1 MPKHTFGSLT
11 DEDEDLGLPLFG
23 DRVYVGPSDLP
34 NLQSGYGTAGYG
46 TGKEHIFFKSI
57 APELPPVDT
66 TVAPDVDP
74 KVTLPPRD
82 ADEYVGSSDDSTTS
96 DANEQDIT
104 EDEEESYSEEADAQA
119 NTGVEETDP
128 DYAEEE
134 TETSGPQDSSG
145 SPAKIVCTAMNSMYG
160 FGGFRNAIWMKYAR
174 ERIKDEEYELGYHKL
189 IMPLVRRMETN
200 KFIRTIV
207 EFNARQRT
215 FNLRREMRG
224 QKTTL
229 YYRIV
234 EKKIIFPAFFAVG
247 WLVKKNILKKAK
259 I

>member
-11 DEDEDLGLPLFG
+11 DEDEDLSLPSSRIFV
-23 DRVYVGPSDLP
+23 DREYVGPSDLP
-34 NLQSGYGTAGYG
+34 NLQRRYGTAGYG
-46 TGKEHIFFKSI
+46 KGIGEDVFFNPI
-57 APELPPVDT
+57 TPEPPVDT
-66 TVAPDVDP
+66 TVAPDT
-74 KVTLPPRD
+74 TLPKRD
-82 ADEYVGSSDDSTTS
+82 AVAYVTPQESGGEEQPDDEDDADNSGTEGDQGDDQGIGF
-96 DANEQDIT
+96 DA
-104 EDEEESYSEEADAQA
+104 
-119 NTGVEETDP
+119 
-128 DYAEEE
+128 
-134 TETSGPQDSSG
+134 ETSQDTTTGTGGGGG

>member
-1 MPKHTFGSLT
+1 MPRSSRDNADQNDPNF
-11 DEDEDLGLPLFG
+11 DEDAAQE
-23 DRVYVGPSDLP
+23 
-34 NLQSGYGTAGYG
+34 A
-46 TGKEHIFFKSI
+46 
-57 APELPPVDT
+57 A
-66 TVAPDVDP
+66 
-74 KVTLPPRD
+74 D
-82 ADEYVGSSDDSTTS
+82 A
-96 DANEQDIT
+96 AAAA
-104 EDEEESYSEEADAQA
+104 EESYSEEAEAQA
-119 NTGVEETDP
+119 NADVEAGFDQ
-128 DYAEEE
+128 DYMDEE

-145 SPAKIVCTAMNSMYG
+145 DPNKIVCTAMNSMYG

>member
-11 DEDEDLGLPLFG
+11 DEDEDEDLGLPLFG
-23 DRVYVGPSDLP
+23 DREYVGTDLP

-46 TGKEHIFFKSI
+46 NGIGEHVFFKPIS
-57 APELPPVDT
+57 PTVD
-66 TVAPDVDP
+66 PDVDP
-74 KVTLPPRD
+74 TVDPDTTLPKRD
-82 ADEYVGSSDDSTTS
+82 AVAYVDEPSDNPD
-96 DANEQDIT
+96 Q
-104 EDEEESYSEEADAQA
+104 EDEDDAAAAEADADA
-119 NTGVEETDP
+119 AAA
-128 DYAEEE
+128 AEASMSNE
-134 TETSGPQDSSG
+134 TEGVDPTEEDPSFTGEEGDPND
-145 SPAKIVCTAMNSMYG
+145 PKIVCTAMNSMYG

>member
-11 DEDEDLGLPLFG
+11 DEDEDLRLPLFG
-23 DRVYVGPSDLP
+23 DREYIGPPDLK

-46 TGKEHIFFKSI
+46 NGIGEHVFFNPI
-57 APELPPVDT
+57 IPELPPVDT

-104 EDEEESYSEEADAQA
+104 EDEEESYSEEADAMS
-119 NTGVEETDP
+119 NVGIDETDP
-128 DYAEEE
+128 DYAEDE
-134 TETSGPQDSSG
+134 TTGPDA
-145 SPAKIVCTAMNSMYG
+145 PNDPKIVCTAMNSMYG

>member
-11 DEDEDLGLPLFG
+11 DEDEDEDLSLPPLGYREYINPL
-23 DRVYVGPSDLP
+23 VPSK
-34 NLQSGYGTAGYG
+34 LQRDYGTKGYEG
-46 TGKEHIFFKSI
+46 GKEHVFFKSI
-57 APELPPVDT
+57 APEPTVVPD
-66 TVAPDVDP
+66 VAPDVAPDT
-74 KVTLPPRD
+74 TLPKRD
-82 ADEYVGSSDDSTTS
+82 AVAYVDEPSDNAD
-96 DANEQDIT
+96 Q
-104 EDEEESYSEEADAQA
+104 EDEDDADAADADAAAAADAEASISEEE
-119 NTGVEETDP
+119 NEEDP
-128 DYAEEE
+128 GFSGEEGDPSE
-134 TETSGPQDSSG
+134 G
-145 SPAKIVCTAMNSMYG
+145 KIVCTAMNSMYG